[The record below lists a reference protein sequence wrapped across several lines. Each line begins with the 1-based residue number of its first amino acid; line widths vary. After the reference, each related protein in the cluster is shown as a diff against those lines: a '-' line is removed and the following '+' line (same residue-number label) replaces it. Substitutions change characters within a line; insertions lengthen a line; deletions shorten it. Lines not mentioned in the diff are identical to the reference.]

1 MSTESQIASIA
12 RPAGVVTADDETGR
26 ALLDAAQH
34 AAGVNGRSGVATLWN
49 GATLVWHEAASEP
62 GTPRFGVALVSD
74 ASIEAVANAAAA
86 SCGLAA
92 DAIRTQLEGAAA
104 KPWSDTA
111 RLTSFFA
118 SVVEHVATTVED
130 SLSFDAATEAV
141 DQAYEMIDLL
151 HGLGSVVGDP
161 TRQQDLVSQAA
172 DDIRETLGFGWV
184 LVALDEDRAPGVGLP
199 EPMMFSLA
207 AGIEGERVL
216 ECLQARDEFAAWPEA
231 GGVRT
236 WEEDER
242 DLLGTFGVVEPLR
255 VDGTA
260 VGVVIAGGK
269 LPGAPEVSSFDQR
282 MLQSVA
288 SYIGP
293 MMRVAELFEAQQ
305 RLFFGTVQ
313 ALTGTVDAKDPYT
326 RGHSERVAH
335 LGSLLAEALGWD
347 ANQVERVRLAG
358 MLHDIGK
365 IGVPER
371 VLRKAGRLTDEEF
384 DEIKKHPGIGHK
396 ILQGVPGLDDV
407 LPGVLSHHERWDG
420 RGYPQNLAGDD
431 IPLIARVLGLADTFD
446 AMSSNRAYRPGM
458 DRANVL
464 AEITKCGGS
473 QFDPELAPVFVGLDF
488 AEYDQLVARAAT
500 QEAYREAA

>member
-1 MSTESQIASIA
+1 MSIDAQLDSIA
-12 RPAGVVTADDETGR
+12 RPAGVLTASGEHASSLVR
-26 ALLDAAQH
+26 AAQEAVNIDA
-34 AAGVNGRSGVATLWN
+34 AAGVAPVWA
-49 GATLVWHEAASEP
+49 GAMLVWHVAQSEP
-62 GTPRFGVALVSD
+62 GAARFGLAVSADTDIERVA
-74 ASIEAVANAAAA
+74 ANAAEACGLDLAVVRRVLDVCAA
-86 SCGLAA
+86 S
-92 DAIRTQLEGAAA
+92 R
-104 KPWSDTA
+104 WSDPDA
-111 RLTSFFA
+111 LGMFFGGL
-118 SVVEHVATTVED
+118 VEHIATTAED
-130 SLSFDAATEAV
+130 AQSFDAATEAV

-184 LVALDEDRAPGVGLP
+184 LVALDEDRAPGVGLH
-199 EPMMFSLA
+199 EPIMFSLA
-207 AGIEGERVL
+207 AGVAGERVL
-216 ECLQARDEFAAWPEA
+216 DRLRALGELLAWPDMGA
-231 GGVRT
+231 VRT
-236 WEEDER
+236 WQAEERE
-242 DLLGTFGVVEPLR
+242 LLGNFGVVEPLC
-255 VDGTA
+255 VDGTP

-335 LGSLLAEALGWD
+335 LGGLLAEALGWD
-347 ANQVERVRLAG
+347 ANRIERVRLAG

-420 RGYPQNLAGDD
+420 RGYPQNLAGED

-458 DRANVL
+458 DRAKVL
-464 AEITKCGGS
+464 AEIVKCGGS
-473 QFDPELAPVFVGLDF
+473 QFDPELAPIFVGLDF
-488 AEYDQLVARAAT
+488 SEYDQLVARAAT